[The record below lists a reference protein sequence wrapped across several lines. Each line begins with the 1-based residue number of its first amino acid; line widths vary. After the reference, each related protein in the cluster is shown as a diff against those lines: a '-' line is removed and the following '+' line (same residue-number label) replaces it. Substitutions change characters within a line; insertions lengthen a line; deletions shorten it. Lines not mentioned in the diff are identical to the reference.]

1 MFEPKY
7 QLKVMSTIVDKM
19 DEGNTWAPEET
30 SEQKPSTE
38 ASMKKEKGDDV
49 QATKDDLSR
58 QTKLLM
64 IVTALEKPTR
74 TRARSFRSSQPPS
87 LTGPKLKLLLSCLIR
102 SASRPPRMM

>member
-30 SEQKPSTE
+30 SEQNPSTE

-87 LTGPKLKLLLSCLIR
+87 LTGLKLKLLLSCLT
-102 SASRPPRMM
+102 